1 MNSVVPDQAAP
12 ATGAL
17 AWLCAG
23 MGLCILP
30 HARHLPAWVILAPLV
45 LMAWRLG
52 GDLRRWPLPGPRHPG
67 LRRLLFLF
75 VAAACAGV
83 LAHYHTLI
91 GREPGTSLLVLLAG
105 FKILETG
112 AARDF
117 YISVFLGFFVLAT
130 NFFYTQ
136 SIFTAVLLMVITAT
150 LITALITHHDPRHAL
165 PLRGRLRYSALLL
178 AQAAPLMLVLFL
190 LFPRVSGP
198 LWGLPRDAYA
208 GLTGI
213 SDSMEPGSISQLS
226 LSDEVAMRVE
236 FFGAVPDLGRLY
248 WRGPVLW
255 HNDGRKWTRGRT
267 TSAVPGPVRVSGDA
281 IRYAITQEPTNQNWL
296 FALEMPEQ
304 APASG
309 FFSTDFQL
317 LAREPVRQRI
327 RYELISRLD
336 YQLDIAAEDDL
347 WRALQLPAG
356 QHPQAVKLGAAWQA
370 SGDEAAAIVQ
380 RALQMFNEEEF
391 YYTLAPPL
399 LAGDNVDEFLFGT
412 RRGFC
417 EHYAGALVVLMRA
430 AGVPARVVTGYQGG
444 EYNPLGNYMLVR
456 QSAAHAWTE
465 VWLGARGWVRVDPTA
480 AIAPE
485 RVMAD
490 ATGTPQAGAASL
502 FERGLASRT
511 LLENL
516 ALFWDAAG
524 HQWNQWVIS
533 YGPQRQALLL
543 ERAGLGGMDFG
554 RLALLL
560 TATIG
565 VLLAAILA
573 WLTHGLARPV
583 DPARTLYDR
592 FCGKL
597 SRAGLSRHHYEG
609 PLDFARRAGSKHRKL
624 RDEIN
629 DITRLYILVRYGSRS
644 EHLPALR
651 ARVRK
656 FNPI

>member
-1 MNSVVPDQAAP
+1 M
-12 ATGAL
+12 T
-17 AWLCAG
+17 
-23 MGLCILP
+23 LCILP
-30 HARHLPAWVILAPLV
+30 HARHLPIWVILASLV

-52 GDLRRWPLPGPRHPG
+52 GDLRHWPLPGLCHPG
-67 LRRLLFLF
+67 LRRLQFLI

-83 LAHYHTLI
+83 LAQYHTLI

-105 FKILETG
+105 FKILETA

-136 SIFTAVLLMVITAT
+136 SIFTGVLLIVITAT
-150 LITALITHHDPRHAL
+150 LITALITHNDPHHS
-165 PLRGRLRYSALLL
+165 LRFPERLGYSAILL

-226 LSDEVAMRVE
+226 QSDEVAMRVE
-236 FFGAVPDLGRLY
+236 FSGAVPDLNRLY

-255 HNDGRKWTRGRT
+255 YNDGRKWTRGRT
-267 TSAVPGPVRVSGDA
+267 TAAVPGPIRVSGDA
-281 IRYAITQEPTNQNWL
+281 IHYSITQEPSNQNWL

-304 APASG
+304 APAPG

-327 RYELISRLD
+327 RYELTSRLD
-336 YQLDIAAEDDL
+336 YLLDVAAKDDL

-356 QHPQAVKLGAAWQA
+356 RHPQAVKLGAAWRA
-370 SGDEAAAIVQ
+370 SGEDAAAIVQ
-380 RALQMFNEEEF
+380 RALRMLNEEEF

-444 EYNPLGNYMLVR
+444 EYNPVGNYVLVR
-456 QSAAHAWTE
+456 QSDAHAWTE

-485 RVMAD
+485 RVLAD
-490 ATGTPQAGAASL
+490 AAGTPLPGAAGL

-516 ALFWDAAG
+516 ALAWDAAG

-533 YGPQRQALLL
+533 YGPQRQARLL

-565 VLLAAILA
+565 ILLAAVLA
-573 WLTHGLARPV
+573 WLTRGLAVPA

-592 FCGKL
+592 FCRKL
-597 SRAGLSRHHYEG
+597 SRAGIYRYQYEG
-609 PLDFARRAGSKHRKL
+609 PLDFARRAGRKHRKL

-629 DITRLYILVRYGSRS
+629 EITRLYILVRYGSRS
-644 EHLPALR
+644 EHLSALR
-651 ARVRK
+651 ASVRR
-656 FNPI
+656 FNPA